1 MIRRPSFLRTFF
13 SLGTG
18 DIQTL
23 SPGSGAIAGHLP
35 GLTTGGTVTAGSIG
49 EQTTSTIA
57 SGSAVGL
64 TTATS
69 ANITNTTTS
78 SGGIFLVLTS
88 TNFVLAAAT
97 ATLFQC
103 GPSNT
108 TATLPGQITTP
119 TIYGGENLVVW
130 GANYITT
137 GTFTIQLRS
146 QSLVIGSG
154 TIQLF
159 LVANAT
165 FSAGTVSA
173 YGTISTIRVG

>member
-35 GLTTGGTVTAGSIG
+35 GLTTGGTVTTGSIG
-49 EQTTSTIA
+49 EQTSSTIV
-57 SGSAVGL
+57 SGSAVAL

-69 ANITNTTTS
+69 ANITNITTT

-103 GPSNT
+103 GPSNA
-108 TATLPGQITTP
+108 TATLPGQTSSPTT
-119 TIYGGENLVVW
+119 YAGENLVVW
-130 GANYITT
+130 GDNYITT

-146 QSLVIGSG
+146 QSLIIVGSA
-154 TIQLF
+154 TQLF

-173 YGTISTIRVG
+173 YGTISAIRVG